1 MKNQKFKKISIMTQ
15 FIVLKFDLFQS
26 TTIITNYL
34 LSFINISTVNLADK
48 SLTMLTPDET
58 LIAND
63 FATVLTFVKG
73 VLNLSAG
80 IANWW
85 WFQNLF

>member
-80 IANWW
+80 IAN
-85 WFQNLF
+85 